1 MSDDY
6 KSLVRR
12 TALPQSVSRPVVT
25 PIYPSVVYASDSPDQ
40 LDAQYEGRLQGY
52 TYAREG
58 HPNAT
63 VLAGKIDWM
72 EGATGGLITGSGMGA
87 LSAILLGLLRVGD
100 HILAGDQLYGRS
112 MRLLMQ
118 DLPRMGFA
126 ASLADPTD
134 AKTFEAAI
142 TPATRMIL
150 VEVVSNPTLRIADM
164 EALADI
170 AKRRGVLL
178 VVDNTFTTPA
188 AYRPFD
194 HGADIILHSVTKLL
208 AGHSDVTLGYV
219 VARDPVLQKAIYDAS
234 VTWGMTPSP
243 YECWLAERGLHSF
256 GLRFERAQANAAA
269 LADHLATLA
278 GVEAVFYPGRSDHP
292 DHNRARAV
300 LGNNP
305 GNMLSFRLNGG
316 RAAAN
321 AFTKAA
327 AHIPFAPTLGD
338 IGTTLS
344 HPASSSHRALSEE
357 DRLKL
362 GITQGF
368 FRVSV
373 GIENIDQLKSEVAA
387 AVLAA
392 AKA

>member
-1 MSDDY
+1 MTDDH

-12 TALPQSVSRPVVT
+12 TSLPVSASAPVVT
-25 PIYPSVVYASDSPDQ
+25 PIYPSVVYRSETPDQ
-40 LDAQYEGRLQGY
+40 LDAQYEGRLSGY

-72 EGATGGLITGSGMGA
+72 EGVSGGIITGSGMAA
-87 LSAILLGLLRVGD
+87 LSAILLGLLAKDD
-100 HILAGDQLYGRS
+100 HVLAGDQLYGRS
-112 MRLLMQ
+112 MRLVTQ
-118 DLPRMGFA
+118 DLPRMGFK

-134 AKTFEAAI
+134 AKAFEAAI
-142 TPATRMIL
+142 TPKTRMIL
-150 VEVVSNPTLRIADM
+150 VEVVSNPTLRVADMAAIADM
-164 EALADI
+164 
-170 AKRRGVLL
+170 AKRHGVLL

-188 AYRPFD
+188 SYRPFE
-194 HGADIILHSVTKLL
+194 HGADIVLHSVTKLL

-219 VARDPVLQKAIYDAS
+219 AAKQPDIQKPIYDAA

-256 GLRFERAQANAAA
+256 GLRFERAQKNASA

-278 GVEAVFYPGRSDHP
+278 GVAQVYYPGRPDHP

-300 LGNNP
+300 LGDNP
-305 GNMLSFRLNGG
+305 GNMLSFRLSGG
-316 RAAAN
+316 REAAN
-321 AFTKAA
+321 AFTTAA
-327 AHIPFAPTLGD
+327 PHIPFAPTLGD
-338 IGTTLS
+338 VGTTLS
-344 HPASSSHRALSEE
+344 HPASSSHRALSEK
-357 DRLKL
+357 DRQKL

-373 GIENIDQLKSEVAA
+373 GIEDIDQLKSEFTAA
-387 AVLAA
+387 I
-392 AKA
+392 KASAI